1 MSEKV
6 KAMLDAIAE
15 WEFVGHAPRTTE
27 RVRSHA
33 EISSTPCLRGGGHG

>member
-15 WEFVGHAPRTTE
+15 LEFVGHAPRTTE

-33 EISSTPCLRGGGHG
+33 AISSTPCLRGGGHG